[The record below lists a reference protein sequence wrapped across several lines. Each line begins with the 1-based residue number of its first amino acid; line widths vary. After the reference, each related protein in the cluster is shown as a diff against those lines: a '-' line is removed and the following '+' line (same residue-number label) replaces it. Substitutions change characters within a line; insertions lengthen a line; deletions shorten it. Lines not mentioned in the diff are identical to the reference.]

1 MNIKEIEVGY
11 KLPVFTSKT
20 SVKSIQM
27 GAITSRDWQ
36 PLHRDQI
43 WSKEVGKLPDI
54 IMNNYTYSGWL
65 SRYITDWAGP
75 SSRIGELDFKMITPI
90 IPNDLMM
97 FQGEITKISKYN
109 KNITWFFIDISI
121 LVKDKKVTDSS
132 AKVAI
137 PHDDNPVNSP
147 WKLKKED
154 WNP

>member
-1 MNIKEIEVGY
+1 MNITEIDIGY
-11 KLPVFTSKT
+11 KLPSFSSKT

-43 WSKEVGKLPDI
+43 WSKEEAKLPDI

-90 IPNDLMM
+90 VPNDLMI
-97 FQGEITKISKYN
+97 FEGEISKITKFN
-109 KNITWFFIDISI
+109 ENITWFFIDISV
-121 LVKDKKVTDSS
+121 LVQGKKVTDSK

-137 PHDDNPVNSP
+137 PHDENPINSP
-147 WKLKKED
+147 WKLRKED
-154 WNP
+154 WKP